1 MFKTRF
7 SVSINRSREDVFDY
21 VTDPANDAQW
31 QRSCKGSQW
40 ASEGPHGVGS
50 IKASVDKFLGRKIE
64 STIEVTV
71 WDRPNTFGLKV
82 IEGPIPFQAVIGL
95 ESAGESG
102 TELTVDVEAE
112 FRGFFKLVG
121 GLVGKQLEKELNTDF
136 NTLKLLMEGKQ
147 G

>member
-1 MFKTRF
+1 MFKTRI
-7 SVSINRSREDVFDY
+7 SRSIDRSREDVFDY

-50 IKASVDKFLGRKIE
+50 IKTSVDKFLGRKIE
-64 STIEVTV
+64 STIEFTV

-82 IEGPIPFQAVIGL
+82 IEGPVPFQAVIGL
-95 ESAGESG
+95 ESAGGSG

-121 GLVGKQLEKELNTDF
+121 GLAGKQLKKELNTDF
-136 NTLKLLMEGKQ
+136 NALKLLLEGEH

>member
-7 SVSINRSREDVFDY
+7 SVSIDRSREDVFDY
-21 VTDPANDAQW
+21 VTDPDNDAQW

-64 STIEVTV
+64 STLEVTV
-71 WDRPNTFGLKV
+71 WDRPNTFGFKA
-82 IEGPIPFQAVIGL
+82 IEGLIPFQAVIGL

-102 TELTVDVEAE
+102 TEMTVDLEAE
-112 FRGFFKLVG
+112 FRGFFKLAE
-121 GLVGKQLEKELNTDF
+121 GLVGKQLKKELDTDF
-136 NTLKLLMEGKQ
+136 NTLKLLLEGEQ